1 MTELVSH
8 GEVTGES
15 RDLDLSMPHVLTVGP
30 KGHDWMNLDSCPCVH
45 ARGDA
50 HTQEV
55 MTTPPNSFICLL
67 AYISLHLFLTFT
79 CLVLLLRVPCLVF
92 S

>member
-1 MTELVSH
+1 MRVTELVSH

-45 ARGDA
+45 A
-50 HTQEV
+50 
-55 MTTPPNSFICLL
+55 
-67 AYISLHLFLTFT
+67 
-79 CLVLLLRVPCLVF
+79 
-92 S
+92 